1 METREGSTRRW
12 SFGIFEVDTH
22 SSDLR
27 RSGTPVKLREQ
38 SFRILVLLLE
48 RAGDVVTREELRQ
61 RLWPSD
67 TYVDFDHSLNTAIMK
82 LRDALGDSADKP
94 LYIETIPKRGY
105 RFVAPVSVPLPEQNA
120 IASPEGDSPA
130 PRRSAG
136 RGRRLAWLVGGTA
149 ALLILGFVTTWL
161 VRRHSPTAPIRSL
174 AVLPL
179 ENLSADPS
187 QEYFADGMT
196 DELITELA
204 RIPGLRVV
212 SRSSVM
218 REKGTRKP
226 LDQIARELNVDAV
239 VEGSVIRVADK
250 VRITAQL
257 TDTRNDKDLWAQSFE
272 GRAGDILSLQDDVA
286 REIATQAKLALT
298 PAVHAG
304 MSDGKRID
312 PAAHDAYLRGRYFLD
327 RREGEKSADYFQQA
341 IVIDPTYAAAFAG
354 LADALLSETTLNEVP
369 LAEGFPKALAAA
381 KHAIELDP
389 MNGEAYTVLGTV
401 EGEGDWNWE
410 AAGRDLR
417 RGVDLRPSDSLAVVR
432 YANYLGATGRP
443 DEAVAQ
449 LRRALETDP
458 LSFFLNRQLGVMLYL
473 ARHYD
478 KALYQLRRAGEIDP
492 SMPGAIEGW
501 ASAIYEKKGMQ
512 DEAVRSDLK
521 GLSQDISQ
529 ANLDSLRSAY
539 QRGGWK
545 AYQEAR
551 IEVFASHADELCTPY
566 ALGLG
571 YLRLGDHGRAFAW
584 FNKAVDQHCFWM
596 ISLKVDPLLDSIRSD
611 PRYRELLQRMNLP
624 E

>member
-1 METREGSTRRW
+1 VETREGSTQRW

-22 SSDLR
+22 NSDLR

-48 RAGDVVTREELRQ
+48 RAGDIVTREELRQ
-61 RLWPSD
+61 ALWPSD

-105 RFVAPVSVPLPEQNA
+105 RFVAPVSVPLTAQNP

-130 PRRSAG
+130 PRAG
-136 RGRRLAWLVGGTA
+136 HGRRLAWLVGGTA
-149 ALLILGFVTTWL
+149 ALLILGFVTTWFL
-161 VRRHSPTAPIRSL
+161 RWHSSTAPIRSL

-179 ENLSADPS
+179 ENLSGDTS

-218 REKGTRKP
+218 REKGTHKP

-250 VRITAQL
+250 VRITARL
-257 TDTRNDKDLWAQSFE
+257 TDTRDDKDIWAQSFE
-272 GRAGDILSLQDDVA
+272 GRAGDILSMQDDVA
-286 REIATQAKLALT
+286 REIASQAKLALT
-298 PAVHAG
+298 PAARAG
-304 MSDGKRID
+304 TGDGKRID
-312 PAAHDAYLRGRYFLD
+312 PAAYDAYLRGRYFMD
-327 RREGEKSADYFQQA
+327 RRDPKKSTDYFQQA
-341 IVIDPTYAAAFAG
+341 IAIDPTYAAAFAG
-354 LADALLSETTLNEVP
+354 LADALHFETASGVVP

-389 MNGEAYTVLGTV
+389 MNGEAYSALGTV

-417 RGVDLRPSDSLAVVR
+417 RGIALNPSDSLAVVQ
-432 YANYLGATGRP
+432 YANYLGVMGRP
-443 DEAVAQ
+443 DEAVAK
-449 LRRALETDP
+449 LRHALETDP
-458 LSFFLNRQLGVMLYL
+458 LSFYLNRQLGVMLYFE
-473 ARHYD
+473 RHYD
-478 KALYQLRRAGEIDP
+478 EALYHLRRAGEMDP
-492 SMPGAIEGW
+492 SEPSTVEYW
-501 ASAIYEKKGMQ
+501 ANAIYEKKGMQ

-521 GLSQDISQ
+521 AYGQDPPQ
-529 ANLDSLRSAY
+529 ADVDTLRSAY

-545 AYQEAR
+545 AYQKAK
-551 IEVFASHADELCTPY
+551 IELMSPHADTYCVPY
-566 ALGLG
+566 RLAVSH
-571 YLRLGDHGRAFAW
+571 LRLEEVDRAFSFLQQAM
-584 FNKAVDQHCFWM
+584 DQHCWAVM
-596 ISLKVDPLLDSIRSD
+596 NLKVDPLLDSIRSD
-611 PRYRELLQRMNLP
+611 PRYHELLQRMNLA